1 MLGLET
7 RSRSRDRRDHIF
19 MVSVSVSVSWVQ
31 VSVSVSWVEVSVSPD
46 SGLGLETEIE
56 ISSKQCTSKKCR
68 PTRQRPTASKQ
79 QQGCCQLMKVIISSS
94 SLVFSPRAGCW
105 HLSVI
110 SPFFQPVLLTRC
122 CMGLRRDTRGVY
134 RSWYSP

>member
-19 MVSVSVSVSWVQ
+19 MVQVSVSVSWVQ

-56 ISSKQCTSKKCR
+56 ISSKQCTSKKCK

-79 QQGCCQLMKVIISSS
+79 QHGCCRRKFVIFNPDHIVN
-94 SLVFSPRAGCW
+94 LAR
-105 HLSVI
+105 I
-110 SPFFQPVLLTRC
+110 
-122 CMGLRRDTRGVY
+122 
-134 RSWYSP
+134 

>member
-19 MVSVSVSVSWVQ
+19 MVSVSVSWVQVSVSWGQ

-79 QQGCCQLMKVIISSS
+79 QQGCCRRKFVIFNPDHIVN
-94 SLVFSPRAGCW
+94 LAR
-105 HLSVI
+105 I
-110 SPFFQPVLLTRC
+110 
-122 CMGLRRDTRGVY
+122 
-134 RSWYSP
+134 

>member
-1 MLGLET
+1 
-7 RSRSRDRRDHIF
+7 

-31 VSVSVSWVEVSVSPD
+31 VSVSVSVSWGQVSVSVSVSWVEVSVSPD

-79 QQGCCQLMKVIISSS
+79 LQQGCC
-94 SLVFSPRAGCW
+94 
-105 HLSVI
+105 
-110 SPFFQPVLLTRC
+110 
-122 CMGLRRDTRGVY
+122 RRKFLIFNPYHIANLARI
-134 RSWYSP
+134 